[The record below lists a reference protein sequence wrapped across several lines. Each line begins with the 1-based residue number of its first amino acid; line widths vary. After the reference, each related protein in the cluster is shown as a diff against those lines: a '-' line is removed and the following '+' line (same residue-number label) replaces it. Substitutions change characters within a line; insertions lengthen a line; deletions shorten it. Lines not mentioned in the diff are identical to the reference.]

1 MEEYMNFTEILKAHN
16 LTDEQIVQISAEMKS
31 NKIYLASEEN
41 LDVRYNKLQLENE
54 QANQELAKSQAL
66 ITELQKGNKGNEEL
80 QAKVK
85 GYEDE
90 IASLKKANEKQR
102 VESALDRVL
111 LEANVQDVDY
121 VKYKIKEKG
130 TELKLDENG
139 NLTGVQDML
148 DALKVQIPNQFSNAT
163 QKVKEIKLPGNENP
177 NNVGISKEQF
187 NKMSYQE
194 RLKLFNENKEA
205 FQELSKSN
213 E

>member
-1 MEEYMNFTEILKAHN
+1 MNFTEILKAQG
-16 LTDEQIVQISAEMKS
+16 LTDEQIVKVSAEMKS

-41 LDVRYNKLQLENE
+41 LDVRYQKLKLESE

-80 QAKVK
+80 QSKVK

-90 IASLKKANEKQR
+90 IANLKKANEKQR

-121 VKYKIKEKG
+121 VKFKIREKG
-130 TELKLDENG
+130 TELKLDEQG
-139 NLTGVQDML
+139 NLIGVKDML
-148 DALKVQIPNQFSNAT
+148 DALKVQLPNQFSNTT
-163 QKVKEIKLPGNENP
+163 QQQIKEYRLPDNDNP
-177 NNVGISKEQF
+177 NDKGISKEQF

-205 FQELSKSN
+205 FQELTKSN

>member
-1 MEEYMNFTEILKAHN
+1 MNFTEILKAQN
-16 LTDEQIVQISAEMKS
+16 LTDEQIVKISAEMKS

-41 LDVRYNKLQLENE
+41 LDVRYNKLKLESE
-54 QANQELAKSQAL
+54 QNAQELAKSQAL

-85 GYEDE
+85 GYEAE
-90 IASLKKANEKQR
+90 IANLKKANEKQR

-130 TELKLDENG
+130 TELKLDEQG
-139 NLTGVQDML
+139 NLTGVKDML
-148 DALKVQIPNQFSNAT
+148 DALKVQLPNQFSNST
-163 QKVKEIKLPGNENP
+163 QQVKEFKLPQNENP
-177 NNVGISKEQF
+177 NDKGISKEQF

-205 FQELSKSN
+205 FQELTKSN

>member
-1 MEEYMNFTEILKAHN
+1 MNFTEILKAQN

-41 LDVRYNKLQLENE
+41 LDVRYQKLKLESE

-85 GYEDE
+85 GYEEE

-121 VKYKIKEKG
+121 VKFKIKEKG
-130 TELKLDENG
+130 TELKLDEQG
-139 NLTGVQDML
+139 NLTGVKDML
-148 DALKVQIPNQFSNAT
+148 DALKVQLPNQFSNST
-163 QKVKEIKLPGNENP
+163 QKIIEIKLPQTDDNKG
-177 NNVGISKEQF
+177 VTKDQF

-194 RLKLFNENKEA
+194 RLKLFNENKEVYD
-205 FQELSKSN
+205 ELTKSN

>member
-1 MEEYMNFTEILKAHN
+1 MNFTEILKAQG
-16 LTDEQIVQISAEMKS
+16 LTDEQIVNVSAEMKS

-41 LDVRYNKLQLENE
+41 LDVRYNKLKLESE

-90 IASLKKANEKQR
+90 IASLKKQNETQR

-121 VKYKIKEKG
+121 VKFKIHEKG

-148 DALKVQIPNQFSNAT
+148 DALKVQIPNQFINST
-163 QKVKEIKLPGNENP
+163 SKVKEFKLPNSDDP
-177 NNVGISKEQF
+177 KDPGISKEQF
-187 NKMSYQE
+187 NKMSYHE

-205 FQELSKSN
+205 FEELSKSN

>member
-1 MEEYMNFTEILKAHN
+1 MNFTEILKAQN
-16 LTDEQIVQISAEMKS
+16 LTDEQIVKISAEMKS

-41 LDVRYNKLQLENE
+41 LDVRYNKLKLESE

-66 ITELQKGNKGNEEL
+66 ITELQKSNKGNEEL

-85 GYEDE
+85 GYEEE
-90 IASLKKANEKQR
+90 IANLKKANEKQR

-130 TELKLDENG
+130 TELKLDEQG
-139 NLTGVQDML
+139 NLTGVKDML
-148 DALKVQIPNQFSNAT
+148 DALKVQLPNQFSNST
-163 QKVKEIKLPGNENP
+163 QQVKEFKLPQNENP
-177 NNVGISKEQF
+177 NDKGISKEQF

-205 FQELSKSN
+205 FQELTKSN

>member
-1 MEEYMNFTEILKAHN
+1 MNFTEILKAQN
-16 LTDEQIVQISAEMKS
+16 LTDEQIVKISAEMKS

-41 LDVRYNKLQLENE
+41 LDVRYNKLKLESE

-90 IASLKKANEKQR
+90 IANLKKANEKQR

-130 TELKLDENG
+130 TELKLDEQG
-139 NLTGVQDML
+139 NLTGVKDML
-148 DALKVQIPNQFSNAT
+148 DALKVQLPNQFSNST
-163 QKVKEIKLPGNENP
+163 QQVKEFKLPTNDNP
-177 NNVGISKEQF
+177 NDKGISKEQF

-205 FQELSKSN
+205 FQELTKSN

>member
-1 MEEYMNFTEILKAHN
+1 MNFTEILKAQN
-16 LTDEQIVQISAEMKS
+16 LTDEQIVKISAEMKS

-41 LDVRYNKLQLENE
+41 LDVRYNKLKLESE

-90 IASLKKANEKQR
+90 IASLKKANETQR

-130 TELKLDENG
+130 TELKLDEQG
-139 NLTGVQDML
+139 NLTGIKDML
-148 DALKVQIPNQFSNAT
+148 DALKVQLPNQFSNTT
-163 QKVKEIKLPGNENP
+163 QQIKEFKLPNNENP
-177 NNVGISKEQF
+177 NDKGITKEQF

-205 FQELSKSN
+205 FNELTKSN

>member
-1 MEEYMNFTEILKAHN
+1 MNFTEILKAQN
-16 LTDEQIVQISAEMKS
+16 LTDEQIVKISAEMKS

-41 LDVRYNKLQLENE
+41 IDVRYNKLKLESE

-66 ITELQKGNKGNEEL
+66 IAELQKGNKGNEEL

-90 IASLKKANEKQR
+90 IASLKKANETQR

-130 TELKLDENG
+130 TELKLDEQG
-139 NLTGVQDML
+139 NLTGIKDML
-148 DALKVQIPNQFSNAT
+148 DALKVQLPNQFSNTT
-163 QKVKEIKLPGNENP
+163 QQIKEFKLPQNENP
-177 NNVGISKEQF
+177 NDKGITKEQYD
-187 NKMSYQE
+187 KMSYQE

-205 FQELSKSN
+205 FQELTKSN

>member
-1 MEEYMNFTEILKAHN
+1 MNFTEILKAQN
-16 LTDEQIVQISAEMKS
+16 LTDEQIVKISAEMKS

-41 LDVRYNKLQLENE
+41 LDVRYNKLKLESE
-54 QANQELAKSQAL
+54 QTNQELAKSQAL

-90 IASLKKANEKQR
+90 IANLKKANEKQR

-130 TELKLDENG
+130 TELKLDEQG
-139 NLTGVQDML
+139 NLTGVKDML
-148 DALKVQIPNQFSNAT
+148 DALKVQLPNQFSNST
-163 QKVKEIKLPGNENP
+163 QQIKEFKLPNNENP
-177 NNVGISKEQF
+177 NDKGISKEQF

-205 FQELSKSN
+205 FNELTKSN

>member
-1 MEEYMNFTEILKAHN
+1 MNFTEILKAQG
-16 LTDEQIVQISAEMKS
+16 LTDEQIVKVSAEMKS

-41 LDVRYNKLQLENE
+41 LDVRYQKLKLESDQL
-54 QANQELAKSQAL
+54 NQELAKSQAL

-80 QAKVK
+80 QSKVK

-90 IASLKKANEKQR
+90 IANLKKANEKQR

-121 VKYKIKEKG
+121 VKFKIREKG
-130 TELKLDENG
+130 TELKLDEQG
-139 NLTGVQDML
+139 NLIGVKDML
-148 DALKVQIPNQFSNAT
+148 DALKVQLPNQFSNTT
-163 QKVKEIKLPGNENP
+163 QQQIKEYRLPDNDNP
-177 NNVGISKEQF
+177 NDKGISKEQF

-205 FQELSKSN
+205 FQELTKSN

>member
-1 MEEYMNFTEILKAHN
+1 MNFTEILKAQN
-16 LTDEQIVQISAEMKS
+16 LTDEQIVKISAEMKS

-41 LDVRYNKLQLENE
+41 LDVRYNKLKLESE
-54 QANQELAKSQAL
+54 QNAQELAKSQAL

-85 GYEDE
+85 GYEEE
-90 IASLKKANEKQR
+90 IANLKKANEKQR

-130 TELKLDENG
+130 TELKLDEQG
-139 NLTGVQDML
+139 NLTGVKDML
-148 DALKVQIPNQFSNAT
+148 DALKVQLPNQFSNST
-163 QKVKEIKLPGNENP
+163 QQVKEFKLPQNENP
-177 NNVGISKEQF
+177 NDKGISKEQF

-205 FQELSKSN
+205 FQELTKSN

>member
-1 MEEYMNFTEILKAHN
+1 MNFTEILKAQN
-16 LTDEQIVQISAEMKS
+16 LTDEQIVKISAEMKS

-41 LDVRYNKLQLENE
+41 LDVRYNKLKLESE
-54 QANQELAKSQAL
+54 QNAQELAKSQAL

-85 GYEDE
+85 GYEEE
-90 IASLKKANEKQR
+90 IANLKKANEKQR

-130 TELKLDENG
+130 TELKLDEQG
-139 NLTGVQDML
+139 NLTGVKDML
-148 DALKVQIPNQFSNAT
+148 DALKVQLPNQFSNST
-163 QKVKEIKLPGNENP
+163 QQIKEFKLPQNENP
-177 NNVGISKEQF
+177 NDKGISKEQF

-194 RLKLFNENKEA
+194 SLKLFNENKEA
-205 FQELSKSN
+205 FDGLSKSN
-213 E
+213 D

>member
-1 MEEYMNFTEILKAHN
+1 MNFTEILKAQG
-16 LTDEQIVQISAEMKS
+16 LTDEQIVNVSAEMKS

-41 LDVRYNKLQLENE
+41 LDVRYNKLKLESE

-90 IASLKKANEKQR
+90 IANLKKANEKQR

-130 TELKLDENG
+130 TELKLDEQG
-139 NLTGVQDML
+139 NLTGVKDML
-148 DALKVQIPNQFSNAT
+148 DALKVQLPNQFSNST
-163 QKVKEIKLPGNENP
+163 QQVKEFKLPTNDNP
-177 NNVGISKEQF
+177 NDKGISKEQF

-205 FQELSKSN
+205 FQELTKSN

>member
-1 MEEYMNFTEILKAHN
+1 MNFTEILKAQG
-16 LTDEQIVQISAEMKS
+16 LTDEQIVKVSAEMKS

-41 LDVRYNKLQLENE
+41 LDVRYQKLKLESDQL
-54 QANQELAKSQAL
+54 NQELAKSQAL

-80 QAKVK
+80 QSKVK

-90 IASLKKANEKQR
+90 IANLKKANEKQR

-121 VKYKIKEKG
+121 VKFKIREKG
-130 TELKLDENG
+130 TELKLDEQG
-139 NLTGVQDML
+139 NLIGVKDML
-148 DALKVQIPNQFSNAT
+148 DALKVQLPNQFSNTT
-163 QKVKEIKLPGNENP
+163 QQQIKEYKLPDNDNP
-177 NNVGISKEQF
+177 NDKGISKEQF

-205 FQELSKSN
+205 FQELTKSN

>member
-1 MEEYMNFTEILKAHN
+1 MNFTEILKAQN
-16 LTDEQIVQISAEMKS
+16 LTDEQIVKISAEMKS

-41 LDVRYNKLQLENE
+41 LDVRYNKLKLESE

-90 IASLKKANEKQR
+90 IASLKKANETQR

-130 TELKLDENG
+130 TELKLDEQG
-139 NLTGVQDML
+139 NLTGIKDML
-148 DALKVQIPNQFSNAT
+148 DALKVQLPNQFSNTT
-163 QKVKEIKLPGNENP
+163 QQIKEFKLPQNENP
-177 NNVGISKEQF
+177 NDKGISKEQF

-205 FQELSKSN
+205 FQELTKSN

>member
-1 MEEYMNFTEILKAHN
+1 MNFTEILKAQN
-16 LTDEQIVQISAEMKS
+16 LTDEQIVKISAEMKS

-41 LDVRYNKLQLENE
+41 LDVRYNKLKLESE
-54 QANQELAKSQAL
+54 QNAQELAKSQAL

-90 IASLKKANEKQR
+90 IANLKKANEKQR

-121 VKYKIKEKG
+121 VKFKIREKG
-130 TELKLDENG
+130 TELKLDEQG
-139 NLTGVQDML
+139 NLIGVKDML
-148 DALKVQIPNQFSNAT
+148 DALKVQLPNQFSNTT
-163 QKVKEIKLPGNENP
+163 QQQIKEYRLPDNDNP
-177 NNVGISKEQF
+177 NDKGISKEQF

-205 FQELSKSN
+205 FQELTKSN

>member
-1 MEEYMNFTEILKAHN
+1 MNFTEILKAQN
-16 LTDEQIVQISAEMKS
+16 LTDEQIVKISVEMKS

-41 LDVRYNKLQLENE
+41 LDVRYNKLKLESE

-90 IASLKKANEKQR
+90 IANLKKANEKQR

-121 VKYKIKEKG
+121 VKFKIKEKG
-130 TELKLDENG
+130 TELKLDEQG
-139 NLTGVQDML
+139 NLTGVKDML
-148 DALKVQIPNQFSNAT
+148 DALKVQLPNQFSNTT
-163 QKVKEIKLPGNENP
+163 QQIKEFKLPTNDNP
-177 NNVGISKEQF
+177 NDKGVTKEQYD
-187 NKMSYQE
+187 KMSYKD

-205 FQELSKSN
+205 FQELTKSN

>member
-1 MEEYMNFTEILKAHN
+1 MNFTEILKAQN
-16 LTDEQIVQISAEMKS
+16 LTDEQIVKISAEMKS

-41 LDVRYNKLQLENE
+41 LDVRYNKLKLESE

-90 IASLKKANEKQR
+90 IANLKKANEKQR

-130 TELKLDENG
+130 TELKLDEQG
-139 NLTGVQDML
+139 NLTGVKDML
-148 DALKVQIPNQFSNAT
+148 DALKVQLPNQFLNST
-163 QKVKEIKLPGNENP
+163 QQVKEFKLPQPDNPNDKGITKEELLKKPYLERVKLMNENP
-177 NNVGISKEQF
+177 EVYNEAMKNN
-187 NKMSYQE
+187 
-194 RLKLFNENKEA
+194 
-205 FQELSKSN
+205 
-213 E
+213 

>member
-1 MEEYMNFTEILKAHN
+1 MNFTEILKAQN

-41 LDVRYNKLQLENE
+41 LDVRYQKLKLESE

-85 GYEDE
+85 GYEEE
-90 IASLKKANEKQR
+90 IASLKKANETQR

-111 LEANVQDVDY
+111 LEAQVQDVDY
-121 VKYKIKEKG
+121 VKFKIKEKG
-130 TELKLDENG
+130 TELKLDEQG
-139 NLTGVQDML
+139 NLTGVKDML
-148 DALKVQIPNQFSNAT
+148 DALKVQLPNQFSNST
-163 QKVKEIKLPGNENP
+163 QQIKEFKLPPNGDP
-177 NNVGISKEQF
+177 NNKGITKEDY

-205 FQELSKSN
+205 FQELTKSN

>member
-1 MEEYMNFTEILKAHN
+1 MNFTEILKAQG
-16 LTDEQIVQISAEMKS
+16 LTDEVIVKISADMKS
-31 NKIYLASEEN
+31 NKIFLASEEN
-41 LDVRYNKLQLENE
+41 LDVRFNKVKLELE
-54 QANQELAKSQAL
+54 QSNQELAKSQAL

-90 IASLKKANEKQR
+90 IANLKKANETQR

-111 LEANVQDVDY
+111 IEAQVQDVDY
-121 VKYKIKEKG
+121 VKFKIKEKG
-130 TELKLDENG
+130 TELKLDEQG
-139 NLTGVQDML
+139 NLTGVKDML
-148 DALKVQIPNQFSNAT
+148 DALKVQLPNQFVNST
-163 QKVKEIKLPGNENP
+163 QQVKEIKLPNNDNP
-177 NNVGISKEQF
+177 NDKGVTKEQY

>member
-1 MEEYMNFTEILKAHN
+1 MNFTEILKAQN
-16 LTDEQIVQISAEMKS
+16 LTDEQIVKISAEMKS

-41 LDVRYNKLQLENE
+41 LDVRYNKLKLESE

-90 IASLKKANEKQR
+90 IASLKKANETQR

-130 TELKLDENG
+130 TELKLDEQG
-139 NLTGVQDML
+139 NLTGIKDML
-148 DALKVQIPNQFSNAT
+148 DALKVQLPNQFLNST
-163 QKVKEIKLPGNENP
+163 QQIKEFKLPQNENP
-177 NNVGISKEQF
+177 NDKGISKEQF

-205 FQELSKSN
+205 FNELTKSN